1 MTNLIEKVENQRGY
15 GTVFVMGDFNAGWV
29 ADEKH
34 RHEHLPFRSFRAI
47 DFRSMWATERPGNG
61 KGTHEDALI
70 DQVYA
75 HDKAGS
81 ARVLFGL
88 KGYSD
93 HLPAVARYGLSAA
106 N

>member
-1 MTNLIEKVENQRGY
+1 
-15 GTVFVMGDFNAGWV
+15 
-29 ADEKH
+29 
-34 RHEHLPFRSFRAI
+34 
-47 DFRSMWATERPGNG
+47 
-61 KGTHEDALI
+61 
-70 DQVYA
+70 VYA